1 MQFMLVASVH
11 HHQKPTSNQIKSHLF
26 VSVASIAR
34 FHHMLTAP
42 SERSYVCHY
51 QSLYNASSHSRQSKT
66 LSPRES
72 HNICFHPHKNP
83 TNLASIPRDSC
94 WICCVPVITA
104 QHFVCSFLKAML
116 RYVLCRDAE
125 SLELPMSRFLWQEMK
140 YVWWHYHPCNRNT
153 TNLSVS
159 MSLEVFLLPCNMKD
173 DDDDGCC
180 RHFITLFLL
189 HQQRQHTPGH
199 WQLKLYNLTDSWA
212 LNDNQHHISTLT
224 HSLTHWLLVS
234 TISSDVTVN
243 VHSSTRHKHVPC
255 TRVYLSLLSPG
266 TMLASFSHN
275 WFWQGTVPDH
285 RGA

>member
-1 MQFMLVASVH
+1 
-11 HHQKPTSNQIKSHLF
+11 
-26 VSVASIAR
+26 
-34 FHHMLTAP
+34 MLTAP

-66 LSPRES
+66 FYLHGSHTIFVFIPTRTYKLS
-72 HNICFHPHKNP
+72 FHSQGFLL
-83 TNLASIPRDSC
+83 NLLHSC
-94 WICCVPVITA
+94 DHT

-224 HSLTHWLLVS
+224 HSL
-234 TISSDVTVN
+234 I
-243 VHSSTRHKHVPC
+243 HS
-255 TRVYLSLLSPG
+255 
-266 TMLASFSHN
+266 LASCQHN
-275 WFWQGTVPDH
+275 QFCHYCQRSFQHT
-285 RGA
+285 A